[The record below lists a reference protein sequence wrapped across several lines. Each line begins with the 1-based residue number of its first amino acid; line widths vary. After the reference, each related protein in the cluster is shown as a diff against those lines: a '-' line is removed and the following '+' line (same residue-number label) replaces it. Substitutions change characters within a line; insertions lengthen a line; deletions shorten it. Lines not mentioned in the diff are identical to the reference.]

1 MTLFQK
7 SFDDINI
14 ESTREA
20 LADQGWAFLGKPLE
34 KSILDQIKNEIDKMS
49 ESSDVEINYGGS
61 EHRIWQ
67 AHEKSPSIE
76 EFRHFSD
83 VIVSKFHGSEHAA
96 YDILAIRNRSLE
108 SSSGKL
114 HDGRWHLD
122 SFSRQLK
129 VFVFLTNVTEAS
141 GPFEMIPGTQ
151 AMSFK
156 MKKALGG
163 HLITPK
169 DIITKSRSYSKLK
182 EELIESILSQG
193 YERKVFAVPAG
204 TMALV
209 DTSCVHRAR
218 PCTVGERYALTSY
231 YS

>member
-7 SFDDINI
+7 SLAEINTDSI
-14 ESTREA
+14 REA
-20 LADQGWAFLGKPLE
+20 VADQGWAFLGQPLDQ
-34 KSILDQIKNEIDKMS
+34 SVLDQIKNEIDKMS
-49 ESSDVEINYGGS
+49 ESSDVEINYGGT
-61 EHRIWQ
+61 EHRIWK
-67 AHEKSPSIE
+67 AHEKSSSIE

-83 VIVSKFHGSEHAA
+83 LVVSKFYGNQHDA

-122 SFSRQLK
+122 SFNRQLK
-129 VFVFLTNVTEAS
+129 VFVFLSDVTEAS

-156 MKKALGG
+156 MRKALGG

-169 DIITKSRSYSKLK
+169 DIVTKSRSYSKLK

-204 TMALV
+204 TIALV

-218 PCTVGERYALTSY
+218 PCTLGERYALTSY